1 MRTLSFHAGTAG
13 KVQQNQVVRSLSHTQ
28 RKTYDRYQKH
38 GNEDIDKSM
47 TQYNLDLQFQGG
59 PIEEVISDRLE
70 KKYKGKKQIR
80 KDAVVMREI
89 IAGPSSEI
97 FEGMTIEQKQKMLE
111 KFIRD
116 AKPWLEKEFGKKNVL
131 GASGHLDETNPHVH
145 FMIMPLTKDGR
156 LSQKDFFKGPAD
168 LKRQHREF
176 REHMNRKSWGFS
188 LDNKYEDA
196 EGVPLPAYKANA
208 KAIEEK
214 RVQQTEMIQELAD
227 TGWRD
232 RAKQTAYDDVHA
244 RVLRKEREWLDEWEK
259 DLHGVSGRLRAS
271 EERNWQTMRELSKRE
286 AALEE
291 RENRIAAAEARMQER
306 EQDMAKRSRVLTA
319 VAVTVLEGDPKRP
332 NSCAQIREKGVEAFK
347 PDSLQA
353 VLAGSIE
360 DMRRGVRR
368 EMGGIQAI
376 QREIDRQELQDGP
389 EM

>member
-1 MRTLSFHAGTAG
+1 M
-13 KVQQNQVVRSLSHTQ
+13 QQNQVVRSLCHTQ
-28 RKTYDRYQKH
+28 RKTYDRYQNH

-47 TQYNLDLQFQGG
+47 TQYNLDLQFQGE
-59 PIEEVISDRLE
+59 PIEKVISDRLE

-89 IAGPSSEI
+89 IASPSSEI
-97 FEGMTIEQKQKMLE
+97 FEGMTIEQKQKTLE

-176 REHMNRKSWGFS
+176 REHMNGKSWAFD
-188 LDNKYEDA
+188 LDNKYEKA
-196 EGVPLPAYKANA
+196 EGVPLPVYKANA

-214 RVQQTEMIQELAD
+214 RAQQTEMIEELAD
-227 TGWRD
+227 TGWRN
-232 RAKQTAYDDVHA
+232 RAEQAAYEDIHA
-244 RVLRKEREWLDEWEK
+244 RVLYKERESLDEWQK
-259 DLHGVSGRLRAS
+259 DLQERSERLRAS
-271 EERNWQTMRELSKRE
+271 EEQNWMARREMSKRE
-286 AALEE
+286 VALEK
-291 RENRIAAAEARMQER
+291 REKDAAERIAVAEARLQQR
-306 EQDMAKRSRVLTA
+306 EEDMTKRNRLLTA
-319 VAVTVLEGDPKRP
+319 VAVTILEGDPKRP
-332 NSCAQIREKGVEAFK
+332 NSCAQIRERGVEAFK
-347 PDSLQA
+347 LDSLQA

-368 EMGGIQAI
+368 QMGGIQAI